1 MSMHPWNL
9 DFSYDYYREIIA
21 LLKRDFNLCSFHESP
36 KYIGKRLDRSIAI
49 LRHDI
54 DLDIDKALIMAE
66 IESNMGVC
74 SCFMFLTNCAFY
86 SIEDDTV
93 SSAIRSIKEMGHD
106 IGIHYDIHQ
115 DKNSTIEIECSRLE
129 DILNSVV
136 KSISFHRPISEYLN
150 GPIYIGDR
158 VNTYASDLM
167 NNYLS
172 DSKGIWREGEPLT
185 MIKNYRNKTDVILQL
200 LVHPIWWGCEGVT
213 ASEKLQEY
221 FENRTIGMSQKDKS
235 YFDNELSKHLTV
247 IRSGKLN

>member
-1 MSMHPWNL
+1 MKRGNH
-9 DFSYDYYREIIA
+9 RERP
-21 LLKRDFNLCSFHESP
+21 KQTQRNRRGEPFHESP
-36 KYIGKRLDRSIAI
+36 QYIGKRLDRPIAI

-54 DLDIDKALIMAE
+54 DLDVDKALIMAE

-86 SIEDDTV
+86 SIEDDSV

-106 IGIHYDIHQ
+106 IGIHYDINQ

-185 MIKNYRNKTDVILQL
+185 MIENYRNKITTAFDQFNVDLNKYREEVNKIIEDIRKEYDVTKI
-200 LVHPIWWGCEGVT
+200 
-213 ASEKLQEY
+213 S
-221 FENRTIGMSQKDKS
+221 
-235 YFDNELSKHLTV
+235 
-247 IRSGKLN
+247 

>member
-1 MSMHPWNL
+1 MCNSSWDL
-9 DFSYDYYREIIA
+9 DFSYDYYREILF
-21 LLKRDFNLCSFHESP
+21 LLKKDFYLCSFFESP
-36 KYIGKRLDRSIAI
+36 RYTGKQLDRPVAV

-185 MIKNYRNKTDVILQL
+185 ARLERSVYPMVLVTQLEVAINQIRYQSILSSTS
-200 LVHPIWWGCEGVT
+200 I
-213 ASEKLQEY
+213 
-221 FENRTIGMSQKDKS
+221 DKS
-235 YFDNELSKHLTV
+235 AQCDATLYYA
-247 IRSGKLN
+247 